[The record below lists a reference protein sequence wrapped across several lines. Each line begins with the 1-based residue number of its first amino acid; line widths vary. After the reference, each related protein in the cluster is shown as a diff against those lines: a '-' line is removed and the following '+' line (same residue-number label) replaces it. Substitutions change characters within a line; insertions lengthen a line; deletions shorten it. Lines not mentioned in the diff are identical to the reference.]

1 MASKLPECEMCCME
15 QAVGCC
21 NTCGNIGES
30 CLGIHKRGKRFQT
43 HILKM
48 YGKDGYDPKCIMYD
62 ITEEM
67 CIHHP
72 TERAL
77 LFCKKDDSMI
87 CGRCLHSDHLSC
99 GNEVVDLCQEL
110 RQFHYEQTN
119 AMNAALNEIKDESKR
134 MKEEVEKQ
142 NERSDTHAAKCNT
155 ELEHLGIKL
164 KRKVED
170 AINSVKQEACK
181 LNEENKKALSCI
193 SSVCEEKVSWAIS
206 EESKLNDFVN
216 NSFTG
221 RLYLMNRN
229 FEKGISK
236 AKRQIKEAEH
246 NNTFKSVYLKENT
259 AALKC
264 LIEDL
269 NHVCELPEEV
279 DGSDDGTTFS
289 IGNSTVENEK
299 TRMELIEDFI
309 QVKLDKDKAETA
321 RNEFKEQLLQAKR
334 DLEKTREKL
343 CDELQ
348 QVKQKLDH
356 SEKTRQKLCN
366 ELKEVKQDRDNS
378 DKTRK
383 GFEQDLQKAKQ
394 GIEKSEKIKKGIEE
408 ELLRVKQGLDNTEK
422 SMQELGD
429 ELKKVKED
437 RDASE
442 KTREKLCDELQQVKQ
457 KLDHSEKTRKG
468 FEQDLQKKK
477 QDIEKS
483 EKSRQEV
490 GDELKEV
497 KQVRDSLE
505 KTRRGLEQD
514 LKKAKQDI
522 EESEKTR
529 ERFEQDLQKVKQDID
544 KSEKIRK
551 GIEQELLQVKQG
563 LDNSEKIRN
572 GIEQELLQVKQGL
585 DNSEKCRQELCDELK
600 EVKQDRDNSEKTKKG
615 LEQDLQKAKQD
626 IQKSEK
632 ECTTLQA
639 KCTHLKDCIKWTQP
653 TGALEVK
660 INMEQRLP
668 IKCVFTFPD
677 GIQTKYNRRPGK
689 PYKGGTIT
697 GSLKDDNE
705 GQLVCRMLK
714 AAFRKGLMFTVN
726 EYEWAGLDGFS
737 LFRSMFT
744 SFVNHDSYD
753 EYIHKVKAKLA
764 AKGITETN
772 IDLTEKLEETFTV
785 EGP

>member
-1 MASKLPECEMCCME
+1 MASKLPECEMCCKE

-30 CLGIHKRGKRFQT
+30 CLGIHKTGKRFQT
-43 HILKM
+43 HILQM
-48 YGKDGYDPKCIMYD
+48 YGKDGYDPKCIMFD

-110 RQFHYEQTN
+110 RQFDYEQTN

-164 KRKVED
+164 KRIVED

-181 LNEENKKALSCI
+181 LKEENKKAFSCI
-193 SSVCEEKVSWAIS
+193 SSVCEEKVSWAIN
-206 EESKLNDFVN
+206 EERKINEFVN

-236 AKRQIKEAEH
+236 AKRQIKEAAH

-334 DLEKTREKL
+334 DLEKTRGKL

-348 QVKQKLDH
+348 QVKQKLDL

-408 ELLRVKQGLDNTEK
+408 ELLRVKKGLDNSEK

-457 KLDHSEKTRKG
+457 KLVHSEKTRKG
-468 FEQDLQKKK
+468 FEQDLQKAK
-477 QDIEKS
+477 QDIEK
-483 EKSRQEV
+483 
-490 GDELKEV
+490 
-497 KQVRDSLE
+497 
-505 KTRRGLEQD
+505 
-514 LKKAKQDI
+514 
-522 EESEKTR
+522 
-529 ERFEQDLQKVKQDID
+529 
-544 KSEKIRK
+544 
-551 GIEQELLQVKQG
+551 
-563 LDNSEKIRN
+563 
-572 GIEQELLQVKQGL
+572 
-585 DNSEKCRQELCDELK
+585 
-600 EVKQDRDNSEKTKKG
+600 SEKTKKG

-639 KCTHLKDCIKWTQP
+639 RCTHLKDYIKWTQP
-653 TGALEVK
+653 TGEVEVK
-660 INMEQRLP
+660 INLEQRLP

-677 GIQTKYNRRPGK
+677 GIQTKYNRSPGK
-689 PYKGGTIT
+689 PYKGSTIT
-697 GSLKDDNE
+697 GLLKDDNE

-726 EYEWAGLDGFS
+726 EYECVVLDGFS
-737 LFRSMFT
+737 LIRS
-744 SFVNHDSYD
+744 
-753 EYIHKVKAKLA
+753 
-764 AKGITETN
+764 
-772 IDLTEKLEETFTV
+772 IDLV
-785 EGP
+785 EICEL